1 MDNSPSDQGTHF
13 WDIAPHIVLS
23 PLLLLAYYPPP
34 FRHRGLLVLLIVSF
48 AAWRATISPWPP
60 NEGPTQAQRYGLS
73 SAWIH
78 YFPVIERLLLHTPE
92 RDFFQVNS
100 KNKAHPP
107 APPAEYSFEKIR
119 WATEFFA
126 SPRGVGWNIGGKKF
140 SHPAATNEGQAVSVT
155 RRAGVVFGCYIAWD
169 AVMFALRRI
178 EVPTGWE
185 RDASTLRNIA
195 WLEVL
200 MGVTVF
206 ASMTMQYEMA
216 ATVAILLCISEPK
229 DWPPLFGSIADCFT
243 VGNVWGKFWHQY
255 LRQPCLGF
263 SHALIRLLR
272 VPRLSKAA
280 YFIHLAVAFLFSAL
294 FHTLSLAAVRP
305 AWVPL
310 GELVKDMG
318 TFFLIQALA
327 IVLETLALTYFRIT
341 SWRMRSMG
349 YVWVGCWFYATGWW
363 LVKAYLEVG
372 MAGWQPPFELIRWL
386 VQSVTD

>member
-1 MDNSPSDQGTHF
+1 MDNSPSDQGTRF

-34 FRHRGLLVLLIVSF
+34 FRHRGLLILLIVSF

-73 SAWIH
+73 CAWMY
-78 YFPVIERLLLHTPE
+78 YFPVMERLLLHRPE
-92 RDFFQVNS
+92 RDFFQFNS
-100 KNKAHPP
+100 KNDGHPP
-107 APPAEYSFEKIR
+107 APPAEYSFGKLR
-119 WATEFFA
+119 WATELFA
-126 SPRGVGWNIGGKKF
+126 SLRGVGWNIG
-140 SHPAATNEGQAVSVT
+140 
-155 RRAGVVFGCYIAWD
+155 
-169 AVMFALRRI
+169 
-178 EVPTGWE
+178 
-185 RDASTLRNIA
+185 
-195 WLEVL
+195 
-200 MGVTVF
+200 VF

-216 ATVAILLCISEPK
+216 ATVAILLSISEPK

-318 TFFLIQALA
+318 TFFLLQALA

-341 SWRMRSMG
+341 SRRLRWMG

-386 VQSVTD
+386 VQSYTD